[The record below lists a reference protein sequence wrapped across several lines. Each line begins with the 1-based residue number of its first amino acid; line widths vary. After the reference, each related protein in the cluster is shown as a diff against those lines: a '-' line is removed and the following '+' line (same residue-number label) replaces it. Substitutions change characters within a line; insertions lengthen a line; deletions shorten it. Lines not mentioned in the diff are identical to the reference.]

1 MPKSANLSSQNAY
14 DVIIIGG
21 GFLGVSTAYHLAK
34 QGASVLILESRDVAS
49 GTSGACSGRT
59 QVNEGHL
66 DPLNISMITGGL
78 RIMDTLEE
86 ELGMHFEWQ
95 RMGYLCLINSDHL
108 WKTWEE
114 RAAILTPAGIP
125 TEVIDKQSAQEAEPN
140 LNLDG
145 YIGASYSVEG
155 LLNPF
160 RFCWAYANAA
170 RRHGAEILTHS
181 PVSGMVVEGGR
192 VVSVEVNGQHY
203 YGDKVAVMAGA
214 WTPRVTCLA
223 GIEAPIKHSHA
234 EAFITEPLPPVLNN
248 TFGLADFY
256 DIIHDSPKAVAIGA
270 SQTKSGTLIVTES
283 VTATEALH
291 GETSVWGIS
300 GMAEELMRV
309 FPTLRH
315 TRVARAWGRPTSY
328 TPDENPLIGW
338 LDPLDNLFTA
348 SSMME
353 TITTVPLVSGW
364 MADMLLGKQ
373 LDIDL
378 SQFAPQRFAA
388 SEFVI

>member
-1 MPKSANLSSQNAY
+1 MRNSANLSNGNAY
-14 DVIIIGG
+14 DVIVIGG

-34 QGASVLILESRDVAS
+34 QGASVLILEGGDVAS
-49 GTSGACSGRT
+49 GTSGACSGRA

-66 DPLNISMITGGL
+66 DPLNLSMITGGL
-78 RIMDTLEE
+78 KLMDTLEE
-86 ELGMHFEWQ
+86 ELGMTFEWQ

-108 WKTWEE
+108 WKSWKE

-125 TEVIDKQSAQEAEPN
+125 TEVIDKKSAQEAEPS
-140 LNLDG
+140 LNLES
-145 YIGASYSVEG
+145 YMGAAYTVEG

-170 RRHGAEILTHS
+170 RRHGTEILTHS
-181 PVSGMVVEGGR
+181 PVSSMVVEAGR
-192 VVSVEVNGQHY
+192 VISVEVKGEHY
-203 YGDKVAVMAGA
+203 YGDKVAVMCGA
-214 WTPRVTCLA
+214 WTPRVTRLV

-256 DIIHDSPKAVAIGA
+256 DIVHSNPKAVAIGA

-283 VTATEALH
+283 VTATEKLH
-291 GETSVWGIS
+291 GETSAWGIT

-315 TRVARAWGRPTSY
+315 TRVARSWGRPTSY

-338 LDPLDNLFTA
+338 LDPLENLFTA

-353 TITTVPLVSGW
+353 TITTVPLVSQW
-364 MADMLLGKQ
+364 MADMLLEKE
-373 LDIDL
+373 LTVDL
-378 SQFAPQRFAA
+378 SIFAPQRFG
-388 SEFVI
+388 